1 MTETK
6 VITVVQLR
14 ALVQCLHL
22 AYRALALVH
31 VDRFQ
36 TAKDASAVRHAMYEI
51 ERVLNQ
57 MVKDNEVVP

>member
-6 VITVVQLR
+6 VITVAQLR
-14 ALVQCLHL
+14 ALVQCLNL
-22 AYRALALVH
+22 AYRALVH